1 MIIYSSFCAIF
12 RLEWCN
18 ATFVVLIT
26 GSCVPVQAKESWG
39 YVDVRDGA
47 HMFWWLY
54 YANSSSASYKD
65 LPLVMWLQVCHSS
78 AQCDLSYINSR
89 SSLWKLPSIH
99 IHIAVIPFL
108 FFHLDF
114 ISLFWSTSK
123 VAHTPVYFRAVL
135 ADLAVVLAIL
145 RKLDL
150 LTETLSQEKSLGY
163 VKEDFL
169 DLHFCSIDWEVYF
182 GKYRI
187 FNCLFWFS
195 LFLYK

>member
-1 MIIYSSFCAIF
+1 M
-12 RLEWCN
+12 RLSL
-18 ATFVVLIT
+18 FLSQVVVFQFKPKSHGDMWMSVMELICSG
-26 GSCVPVQAKESWG
+26 GSITPTAPVPVIKI
-39 YVDVRDGA
+39 YL
-47 HMFWWLY
+47 WLCGCRFVICSVWPVIY
-54 YANSSSASYKD
+54 QLQIISLEASFNT
-65 LPLVMWLQVCHSS
+65 HSHS
-78 AQCDLSYINSR
+78 CYT
-89 SSLWKLPSIH
+89 
-99 IHIAVIPFL
+99 FL

-123 VAHTPVYFRAVL
+123 VAHAPVYFRAVL

-150 LTETLSQEKSLGY
+150 LTETLSQEKPLGY